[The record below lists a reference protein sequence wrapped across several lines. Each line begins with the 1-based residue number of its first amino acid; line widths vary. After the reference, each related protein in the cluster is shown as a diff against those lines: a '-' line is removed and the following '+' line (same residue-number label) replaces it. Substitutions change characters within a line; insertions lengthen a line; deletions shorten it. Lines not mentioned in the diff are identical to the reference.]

1 MKFGSTIWYA
11 NRVIENNAIVDK
23 FNEPKSIILRPNYF
37 TVMPATTRGY
47 AEVMKY
53 GEAVFK
59 TWTAIANARAFEGE
73 IKAGDVF
80 YIDGHAPDEE
90 LEAQYGFGTT
100 ANAVVKNVAI
110 GNLTISIK
118 LEVNQSQ
125 VKQ

>member
-23 FNEPKSIILRPNYF
+23 FSEPKSIILRPNYF

-59 TWTAIANARAFEGE
+59 TWTAIANAKAFEGN
-73 IKAGDVF
+73 IRVGDVF
-80 YIDGHAPDEE
+80 YIEGHAPDEE

-100 ANAVVKNVAI
+100 ANAVVKNVAM
-110 GNLTISIK
+110 GNFTISIT
-118 LEVNQSQ
+118 LEVNQEQ
-125 VKQ
+125 IEQ